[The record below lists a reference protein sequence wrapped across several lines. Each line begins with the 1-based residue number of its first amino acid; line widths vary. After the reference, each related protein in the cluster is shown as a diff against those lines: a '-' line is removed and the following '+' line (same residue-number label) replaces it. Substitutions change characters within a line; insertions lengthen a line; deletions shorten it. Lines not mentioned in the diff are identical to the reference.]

1 MQLLTKLI
9 TRIKSKKESK
19 KRKYDLTYL
28 SSLII
33 KDHLKKD
40 TPIKLENQQKKVK
53 DNLGKGN

>member
-40 TPIKLENQQKKVK
+40 IPIKLEI
-53 DNLGKGN
+53 

>member
-9 TRIKSKKESK
+9 TRVKSKRKEAK
-19 KRKYDLTYL
+19 NQNMIIHLTYL

-40 TPIKLENQQKKVK
+40 TPIKLEN
-53 DNLGKGN
+53 